1 LREFRKVFFKLYRVT
16 CHLIGKQVYV
26 YLIAEGR
33 WYMQTLLTRWL
44 L

>member
-1 LREFRKVFFKLYRVT
+1 VICR
-16 CHLIGKQVYV
+16 LIGKQVYV

-33 WYMQTLLTRWL
+33 RYMQTLLTRWL